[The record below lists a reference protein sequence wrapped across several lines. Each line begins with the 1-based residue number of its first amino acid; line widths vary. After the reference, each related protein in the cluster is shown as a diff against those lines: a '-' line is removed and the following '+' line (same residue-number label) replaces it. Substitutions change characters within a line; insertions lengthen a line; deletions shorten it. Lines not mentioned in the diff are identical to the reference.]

1 MKQIINKN
9 QMMSILC
16 LTVDVFNI
24 GILLCAGLRSSAT
37 KIEWR
42 SLPKLQEKMRWMET
56 MFSIYIFSPFN
67 CAEPFG
73 FYHSLLLI
81 ESGART

>member
-16 LTVDVFNI
+16 LNVDVFNI
-24 GILLCAGLRSSAT
+24 GILLWVRLRSSTT
-37 KIEWR
+37 KIEWC
-42 SLPKLQEKMRWMET
+42 SLPKLREKMRWVEII
-56 MFSIYIFSPFN
+56 FSIYIFSPFN

-73 FYHSLLLI
+73 FYHTLLLI
-81 ESGART
+81 ESGAGT